1 MSVQGQLQSALEAL
15 THAAQRLD
23 AASGIIVER
32 QKETA
37 MLREKCEKLQN
48 ELDQMRA
55 ERDAAQSSE
64 SELNDLKAEKEE
76 LVSVR
81 NRLVAEKNQ
90 LLTEREQ
97 FKKFREGWG
106 RERPALIKAKTD
118 AEQELQR
125 LKEQGGIASQ
135 NDGRIDSLKEENG
148 RLHSE
153 LETLKNEKRSSD
165 EEKERLS
172 IELDGVRQ
180 AYEELKKTTGEASE
194 RLDSTLEELKILR
207 G

>member
-1 MSVQGQLQSALEAL
+1 MSLQGQLQSALEGLAC
-15 THAAQRLD
+15 AAQRLD
-23 AASGIIVER
+23 AAAEIIAGR

-37 MLREKCEKLQN
+37 ELREKCEKLREALN
-48 ELDQMRA
+48 KAEA
-55 ERDAAQSSE
+55 EREATQNSE
-64 SELNDLKAEKEE
+64 AELSELKVEKEE
-76 LVSVR
+76 LVAVR

-90 LLTEREQ
+90 LLNEREQ

-125 LKEQGGIASQ
+125 LKEQSGAAAQ
-135 NDGRIDSLKEENG
+135 NDGRLDALKAE
-148 RLHSE
+148 
-153 LETLKNEKRSSD
+153 NEKLRAELAEAEERKKKLAD
-165 EEKERLS
+165 EKEGLS

-180 AYEELKKTTGEASE
+180 AYGELKQTTQEASE